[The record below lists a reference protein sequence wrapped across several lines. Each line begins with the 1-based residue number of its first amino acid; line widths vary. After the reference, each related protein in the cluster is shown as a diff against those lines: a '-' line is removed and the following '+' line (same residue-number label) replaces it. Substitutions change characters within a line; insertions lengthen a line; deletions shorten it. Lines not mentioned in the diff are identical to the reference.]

1 MTMTPEDVED
11 LIEGWELD
19 PAIDPMPRLVALL
32 ETMKPGDPG
41 RCHVLTTASDHAF
54 MRGDV
59 EQALVHLDEA
69 DEQALVHLDEAEED
83 PGDELDYVRAMR
95 ISHLLVSGRL
105 DEAEPLLAELRKQN
119 EKLSATA
126 RSRVAEALEEAG
138 LLQQAQRWFTMELR
152 DLDPELDEP
161 DVDER
166 LALFGRAR
174 TRRAL
179 GQPMDAFDRLAEEL
193 RAEQP

>member
-32 ETMKPGDPG
+32 ESMAVGDPG
-41 RCHVLTTASDHAF
+41 RRRALTTASDHAF

-59 EQALVHLDEA
+59 EQALA
-69 DEQALVHLDEAEED
+69 YLDEAEED

-95 ISHLLVSGRL
+95 ISHLLASGRL
-105 DEAEPLLAELRKQN
+105 AEAEPLLVALRKQN
-119 EKLSATA
+119 ETLSGMA
-126 RSRVAEALEEAG
+126 RNRVAESLEEAG

-166 LALFGRAR
+166 LALFGRAL

-193 RAEQP
+193 LAEQP